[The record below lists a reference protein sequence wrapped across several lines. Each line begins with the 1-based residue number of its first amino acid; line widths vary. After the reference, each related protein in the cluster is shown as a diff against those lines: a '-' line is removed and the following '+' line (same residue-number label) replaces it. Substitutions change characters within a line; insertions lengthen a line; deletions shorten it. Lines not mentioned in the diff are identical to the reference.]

1 MNNNKPVKL
10 SQRGLTYLLCS
21 LLAWQPL
28 LPALAAGVSVAQG
41 NTSLDKAGNGV
52 PVVNIATPNQ
62 AGISHNKYNDFNVGN
77 EGLILNNAT
86 GQLTQS
92 QLGGLIQNNPNLKA
106 GQEAKGIINEV
117 VAPNRSQLQGYME
130 VAGKAANVMV
140 ANPYGITCSGC
151 GFINTPNA
159 TLTTG
164 KPVMGPDGQ
173 LQSLEVTQGAISIQ
187 GKGLDASQS
196 DKFALI
202 ARATDINAQLYAKE
216 AEITLGANRVDAA
229 GKITPIAGTG
239 DAPKVAIDT
248 GALGGM

>member
-1 MNNNKPVKL
+1 M
-10 SQRGLTYLLCS
+10 
-21 LLAWQPL
+21 
-28 LPALAAGVSVAQG
+28 
-41 NTSLDKAGNGV
+41 
-52 PVVNIATPNQ
+52 
-62 AGISHNKYNDFNVGN
+62 
-77 EGLILNNAT
+77 
-86 GQLTQS
+86 
-92 QLGGLIQNNPNLKA
+92 
-106 GQEAKGIINEV
+106 
-117 VAPNRSQLQGYME
+117 APNRSQLQGYME

-173 LQSLEVTQGAISIQ
+173 LQALDVTQGAISIQ

-248 GALGGM
+248 GALGGMYANRIRLVSSEKGVGVNLGNLNASVGDMQIDASGKLTLRNATAAGKVTANAQDIALQGTRH